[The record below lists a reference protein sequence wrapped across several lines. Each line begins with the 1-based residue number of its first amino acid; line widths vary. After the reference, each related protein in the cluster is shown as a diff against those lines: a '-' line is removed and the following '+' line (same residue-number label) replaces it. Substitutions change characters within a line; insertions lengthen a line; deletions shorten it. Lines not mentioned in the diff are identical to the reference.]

1 MLHPVDNAMIVLR
14 CVLHLC
20 CFHGVRQC
28 ISGAMSA
35 LSTSAGGCVTRA
47 RQGGVPSNNEVG
59 RLINSGSSNANF
71 FATLNL
77 YHGSVHCAI
86 GGTMCSPRSAE
97 APEFWLHHS
106 NVDRIWAL
114 WQRRSNAHL
123 TAFQTTASFPG
134 SMSRGVRPNAVTN
147 LDNHLGIS
155 VTYSGFQTSM
165 PSLGEAPDNGTEE
178 EQWAN
183 NARLWETM
191 LRVTQ
196 QQSSQGLG
204 PN

>member
-1 MLHPVDNAMIVLR
+1 MLPTLMCASCDPVGCCADAAYPLCHHP
-14 CVLHLC
+14 
-20 CFHGVRQC
+20 
-28 ISGAMSA
+28 
-35 LSTSAGGCVTRA
+35 
-47 RQGGVPSNNEVG
+47 
-59 RLINSGSSNANF
+59 
-71 FATLNL
+71 FAVFDC
-77 YHGSVHCAI
+77 SAI